1 MFCIRIRFLWLQ
13 PKIWIRS
20 DFRIHPFSL
29 YPPNRNLNNFY
40 SSGKFIIKKIV
51 DWKEQYLR
59 MMAKEANWNKNLL
72 ITVNKC
78 SFVIFYTFLLFFN
91 TFLNFRFGSVFRIPV
106 LFQKTIEYGTLNVQE
121 AEPHVTNGQGKKMLP
136 TFFINTGRRKLLPTK
151 KKAKPSLPKLRKSFP
166 CWRLNIKNF
175 PHSQHYYVRTD
186 AKSGQRWNPDPVILS
201 DPDPE
206 FWSII
211 MDPDPVLCYQFRRK
225 KNHWK
230 F

>member
-78 SFVIFYTFLLFFN
+78 SFVIFYTFLHFFN
-91 TFLNFRFGSVFRIPV
+91 TFLSFRFGSVFRIPV
-106 LFQKTIEYGTLNVQE
+106 PYCSRRPSNTEHWTCRKRNPMSLMDRERKCYLHFLLT
-121 AEPHVTNGQGKKMLP
+121 QGEES
-136 TFFINTGRRKLLPTK
+136 FCQQRK
-151 KKAKPSLPKLRKSFP
+151 KPSQACP
-166 CWRLNIKNF
+166 N
-175 PHSQHYYVRTD
+175 
-186 AKSGQRWNPDPVILS
+186 
-201 DPDPE
+201 
-206 FWSII
+206 
-211 MDPDPVLCYQFRRK
+211 
-225 KNHWK
+225 
-230 F
+230 